1 MTEGKLSEG
10 RSSGRETIVSR
21 RLCLIGGQLE
31 KGIIRD
37 GFSVRGIFRKGI
49 LREGNYNII

>member
-31 KGIIRD
+31 KGIVRERD
-37 GFSVRGIFRKGI
+37 FQLEVSLERVSLEK
-49 LREGNYNII
+49 EIII